1 MILSFKYK
9 KKTLKNLQKYIRL
22 NAVPVV
28 NTAAGFLTFV
38 ANISE
43 TVIEQG
49 VQMGEIYRER
59 NKGEI
64 TMALSL

>member
-1 MILSFKYK
+1 MKLSFKYK
-9 KKTLKNLQKYIRL
+9 KKTCENLQKYIGL